1 MTRQL
6 ITSALPYINGI
17 KHLGNMVGSMLPAD
31 VYARYLRRRG
41 HEVLY
46 ICATD
51 EHGTPAELA
60 AQEAGL
66 PVAEFCAR
74 AHEQQRAV
82 YEGFRLTFDHFG
94 RSSSAQ
100 NREITQQIA
109 RELHANGFVEKRSVR
124 QVYSVADGRFLPD
137 RYIVGTC
144 PYCGY
149 DRARGDQCE
158 NCTRV
163 LDPTDLLEPRS
174 AISGSTDLEVR
185 ETEHLFLL
193 QSALTGEVERWLA
206 DRAGGWP
213 VLASSIARKW
223 LAEGLQDRS
232 ITRDLEWG
240 VPVPA
245 DVWPELA
252 AEGKVFYVWFD
263 APIEY
268 IGATKEWADAAPTG
282 EVRDWKSWWY
292 EADDTVRY
300 TQFMAKDNVP
310 FHTVMFPATL
320 LGSRRPWKKVD
331 HVKAFNW
338 LTYYGGKF
346 STSQQVGIFTDTAL
360 ELLPA
365 DYWRWFLMAHAPESD
380 DSSFTWDLFAAV
392 VNKDLADTFGNFVNR
407 VLSFSRKRFGG
418 EVPAGGTPG
427 DAERRLGARAAELL
441 AEYEAHLDALNFR
454 KAVQSLRALWSAGN
468 SYLDEKAPWLQ
479 VRTDPEGAA
488 LTLRTAMNLMFLHA
502 VVSEPFVPTASR
514 AVREAFALADDAPA
528 RTQTWVDA
536 EQAGALELVPAGT
549 PFTVPPVLFAK
560 VADEDLAAWSARFGG
575 GPERAT
581 GSTPLG

>member
-31 VYARYLRRRG
+31 VYSRYLRQRG

-74 AHEQQRAV
+74 AHDQQKAI
-82 YEGFRLTFDHFG
+82 YDGFQLSFDWFG
-94 RSSSAQ
+94 RSSSPQ
-100 NREITQQIA
+100 NREITQEIA
-109 RELHANGFVEKRSVR
+109 RELHANGFIEERAIR
-124 QVYSVADGRFLPD
+124 QVYSIADGRFLPD

-144 PYCGY
+144 PHCGY
-149 DRARGDQCE
+149 DKARGDQCE

-163 LDPTDLLEPRS
+163 LDPTDLLNPRS
-174 AISGSTDLEVR
+174 AISGSAELEVR
-185 ETEHLFLL
+185 ETKHLFLL
-193 QSALTGEVERWLA
+193 QSKLTDEVEAWIA
-206 DRAGGWP
+206 EHGDSWP

-223 LAEGLQDRS
+223 LTEGLQDRA

-268 IGATKEWADAAPTG
+268 IGATKEWADATG
-282 EVRDWKSWWY
+282 GDWRSWWY

-300 TQFMAKDNVP
+300 TEFMAKDNVP
-310 FHTVMFPATL
+310 FHTVMFPATI
-320 LGSRRPWKKVD
+320 LGSRQPWKKVD
-331 HVKAFNW
+331 YVKAFNW

-346 STSQQVGIFTDTAL
+346 STSQKLGIFTDVAL

-365 DYWRWFLMAHAPESD
+365 DYWRYYLMANAPESD
-380 DSSFTWDLFAAV
+380 DSSFTWDLFAAT
-392 VNKDLADTFGNFVNR
+392 VNKDLADTLGNFVNR
-407 VLSFSRKRFGG
+407 VLSFSRKRFGD
-418 EVPAGGTPG
+418 EVPAG
-427 DAERRLGARAAELL
+427 AENSETETALGAQIADLL
-441 AEYEAHLDALNFR
+441 AEYETQLDALNFR
-454 KAVQSLRALWSAGN
+454 KAAQALRALWSAGN
-468 SYLDEKAPWLQ
+468 AYLDVTAPWTQ
-479 VRTDPEGAA
+479 IKTDPEAA
-488 LTLRTAMNLMFLHA
+488 ARTLRTAINLIHLYS
-502 VVSEPFVPTASR
+502 VVSEPFIPTA
-514 AVREAFALADDAPA
+514 AKTIRESFTLDGDTRTWISADEA
-528 RTQTWVDA
+528 RS
-536 EQAGALELVPAGT
+536 LSLVPAGT
-549 PFTVPPVLFAK
+549 GFTVPPVLFAK
-560 VADEDLAAWSARFGG
+560 ITDEDLATWTERFGG
-575 GPERAT
+575 GEA
-581 GSTPLG
+581 